1 MTPKPIKE
9 RQAHLK
15 TIGEALLNA
24 RELSTEQREF
34 IGNALIGISEGAEP
48 KEQLDLK
55 AKRGERTSLESH
67 KARTQ
72 AQNRKHMVSSWMFIA
87 MQSIQDGGLGMTFDE
102 AAGTIGENQLH
113 AFGLTEE
120 TIKSYWGKN
129 PKLRIAEFYIQD

>member
-15 TIGEALLNA
+15 TIGETLLNA

-55 AKRGERTSLESH
+55 AKKGASYPFYDEIHLAT
-67 KARTQ
+67 
-72 AQNRKHMVSSWMFIA
+72 NRR
-87 MQSIQDGGLGMTFDE
+87 L
-102 AAGTIGENQLH
+102 
-113 AFGLTEE
+113 
-120 TIKSYWGKN
+120 
-129 PKLRIAEFYIQD
+129 LRQ